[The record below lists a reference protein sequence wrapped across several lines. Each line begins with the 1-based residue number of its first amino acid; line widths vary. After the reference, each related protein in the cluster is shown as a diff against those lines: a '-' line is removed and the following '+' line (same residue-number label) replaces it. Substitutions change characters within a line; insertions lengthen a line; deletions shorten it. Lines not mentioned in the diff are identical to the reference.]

1 MVRFEWDA
9 GKCDANLSKHG
20 FDFEDAREVFAG
32 LTLTVK
38 DDRFEYDE
46 HRFTTLGMVKDIVV
60 VIAHTET
67 DEEIRVISMRKA
79 TRNEQETYF
88 GSLTD

>member
-1 MVRFEWDA
+1 MHFGWDA

-46 HRFTTLGMVKDIVV
+46 HRFITLGMVKDIVV

-79 TRNEQETYF
+79 TRNEQKTYF

>member
-1 MVRFEWDA
+1 MVGFEWDA
-9 GKCDANLSKHG
+9 RKCDANFSKHG
-20 FDFEDAREVFAG
+20 LDFEDAREVFAG

-38 DDRFEYDE
+38 VDRFEYDE
-46 HRFTTLGMVKDIVV
+46 HRFITLGMVKDIVV

-79 TRNEQETYF
+79 TSNEQKKYF
-88 GSLTD
+88 ESLTD